1 MTATIAA
8 DILAQAID
16 DVTMP
21 PRLIMRRTSPARARV
36 VGLPMLACPM
46 QKLLL
51 TAVLFMASSR

>member
-51 TAVLFMASSR
+51 T